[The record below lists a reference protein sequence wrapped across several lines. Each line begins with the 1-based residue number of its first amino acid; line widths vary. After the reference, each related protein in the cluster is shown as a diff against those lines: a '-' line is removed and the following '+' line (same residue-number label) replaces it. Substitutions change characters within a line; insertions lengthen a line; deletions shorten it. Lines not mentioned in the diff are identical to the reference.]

1 MKRITLTIC
10 SATLLLLSCNN
21 SADDKTKTENTM
33 SADTATKMAD
43 VKTET
48 AAPSMPDSA
57 TMMKNW
63 QTFMTPGD
71 VHKMMASWNGAWK
84 TDISM
89 WEQPGKEPTKST
101 GTTVNKMIMG
111 GRYQESVNTG
121 NMMGMPFEGH
131 GTLAYNNAKKVFES
145 SWIDN
150 MGTGIMLMSGPWD
163 AATKTITLTG
173 KGTDPSTLT
182 EKDYKET
189 FKVIDDNTQMMEMF
203 GTWYDGKEFK
213 MMEIKFTRKK

>member
-1 MKRITLTIC
+1 MRQTILTIC
-10 SATLLLLSCNN
+10 IAAALITSCNN
-21 SADDKTKTENTM
+21 SKKTDESKTDTTTDTTAKMTDQKTE
-33 SADTATKMAD
+33 AY
-43 VKTET
+43 V
-48 AAPSMPDSA
+48 MPDSA

-84 TDISM
+84 SEITL
-89 WEQPGKEPTKST
+89 WEQPGKEPMKST
-101 GTTVNKMIMG
+101 GLVVNKMIMG

-173 KGTDPSTLT
+173 KGTDPATLT
-182 EKDYKET
+182 ERDYKET
-189 FKVIDDNTQMMEMF
+189 FTVVDDNTQMMSMF
-203 GTWYDGKEFK
+203 GPGPDGKEWK
-213 MMEIKFTRKK
+213 MMELKFTRKK